1 MAHNFFL
8 LQDTVRAAPLTEKLS
23 WPTSLWT
30 PFLEYLPWWYW
41 TSGCRYN
48 ELRIFEAGWSPP
60 SPCYPNT
67 QRWSCSTQIS
77 FQGKTCYPAGGSG
90 GHRQTAAA
98 IPAEA
103 ASVAEPHCPELCP
116 SHVPLA
122 WNNSSR
128 LKQKAWSFC
137 LAQTTW
143 VLTPTRVQVR
153 LVRPAS
159 LCSFSSASSC
169 FPSLLSTEA
178 HPE

>member
-8 LQDTVRAAPLTEKLS
+8 LQDTVRAVPLTEKLS

-77 FQGKTCYPAGGSG
+77 FQGKMCYPAGGSG
-90 GHRQTAAA
+90 GHRLQ
-98 IPAEA
+98 
-103 ASVAEPHCPELCP
+103 L
-116 SHVPLA
+116 
-122 WNNSSR
+122 
-128 LKQKAWSFC
+128 
-137 LAQTTW
+137 
-143 VLTPTRVQVR
+143 
-153 LVRPAS
+153 
-159 LCSFSSASSC
+159 
-169 FPSLLSTEA
+169 PSLQKQPQWQSHIAQSYALPMCPWHETTHHGWSRKPD
-178 HPE
+178 HFVLHRQPEFWPPQGFK